1 MSLEVLLSESP
12 WQCPVRWGMGPGLM
26 VSSSIVRGLRSC
38 YETWWWS
45 GQRQKL
51 HDKILLWE
59 VRQDKWSVGTFIC
72 VFLRF

>member
-1 MSLEVLLSESP
+1 
-12 WQCPVRWGMGPGLM
+12 MGPGLM